1 MVIRPATPAEAG
13 SISALAMRSK
23 AHWGYSREFMEAC
36 RAELTW
42 SPGALEDPGVS
53 FFVVEEG
60 SELAGFYAIEHVS
73 GFEFELTALFVEPNR
88 IGTGVGRALIEH
100 AKSEVRER
108 SGSVLLIQSDPH
120 AEHFYRTAGGELVG
134 QRPSESVPG
143 RSLPFFKVTLADRNA

>member
-1 MVIRPATPAEAG
+1 MVIRHATPAEAG

-42 SPGALEDPGVS
+42 SPEALEDPGVS
-53 FFVVEEG
+53 FFVVDEG

-73 GFEFELTALFVEPNR
+73 GFEFELTALFVEPSR

-108 SGSVLLIQSDPH
+108 SGRVLLIQGDQH
-120 AEHFYRTAGGELVG
+120 AEHFYRAAGGKLVG

-143 RSLPFFKVTLADRNA
+143 RSLPFFKVALADRNA

>member
-1 MVIRPATPAEAG
+1 MVIRPATPDEVG

-36 RAELTW
+36 RAALTW
-42 SPGALEDPGVS
+42 SPEALEKPGVS
-53 FFVVEEG
+53 FFVVEVD
-60 SELAGFYAIEHVS
+60 SELRGFYAIERVS
-73 GFEFELTALFVEPNR
+73 GLEFELTALFVEPNR

-108 SGSVLLIQSDPH
+108 SGGVLLIQGDPH
-120 AEHFYRTAGGELVG
+120 AEHFYRAAGGELVG
-134 QRPSESVPG
+134 QRSSESVPG